1 VTTEE
6 VLEWKTR
13 ENTKSAKE
21 RLWTKVDPNGKN
33 PGDTYMSHIIKE
45 VLKTTECTADNCA
58 FVTAIVDL
66 MFDHNVQTTTLSGKA
81 IVKRMSVKAKE
92 REGALQE
99 RLGIEV
105 FGISFESYLFCIE
118 EVLITLYN
126 RKKKNLT
133 N

>member
-21 RLWTKVDPNGKN
+21 RLWTKVDPDGKN
-33 PGDTYMSHIIKE
+33 PGDTYMSRIIKE
-45 VLKTTECTADNCA
+45 VLKTTERTADNCA

-66 MFDHNVQTTTLSGKA
+66 MFDHNVQTTTLSGEA

-92 REGALQE
+92 
-99 RLGIEV
+99 
-105 FGISFESYLFCIE
+105 
-118 EVLITLYN
+118 
-126 RKKKNLT
+126 
-133 N
+133 